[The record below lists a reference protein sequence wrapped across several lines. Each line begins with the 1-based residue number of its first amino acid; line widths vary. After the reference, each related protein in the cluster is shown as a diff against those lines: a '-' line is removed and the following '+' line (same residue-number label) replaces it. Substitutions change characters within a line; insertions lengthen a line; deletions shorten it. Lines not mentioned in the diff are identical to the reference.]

1 MRPPTNV
8 VSVSPGFSRSCL
20 AVMTAQQPEPPLSQG
35 LLLTDGAVVAC
46 YSISCS
52 MVSLFQSEEY
62 LEPPVITV
70 QDVIDIAYAFDNAAA
85 LVVGWMIASAVAGA
99 SSVDWFGSDHGRSP
113 IGLNRVLPAWLLGW
127 PLGSALKLIA
137 SLQFARWTALATGT
151 SAALTLVDAQM
162 VAMDGAGLLLV
173 IALWRTWLL
182 TWANRW

>member
-70 QDVIDIAYAFDNAAA
+70 QDVIDIAYALINVHNKIETREVREEDRNCHKPLGMAH
-85 LVVGWMIASAVAGA
+85 I
-99 SSVDWFGSDHGRSP
+99 GSDR
-113 IGLNRVLPAWLLGW
+113 LFRKRDPA
-127 PLGSALKLIA
+127 
-137 SLQFARWTALATGT
+137 
-151 SAALTLVDAQM
+151 
-162 VAMDGAGLLLV
+162 
-173 IALWRTWLL
+173 
-182 TWANRW
+182 